1 VGPNLATQAGRARP
15 AVLRAAALAALAG
28 VSLAACSRA
37 ELYTGLNEK
46 EANEMVAVVQNAGF
60 TASKM
65 SKDNGKTWTIV
76 APKEQ
81 FPQEVAL
88 LQARG
93 YPRERY
99 ESLGDVFKKSGFVS
113 SPTEERARLMYGLSQ
128 EISKTLTEL
137 DGVVD
142 ARVQIAVPES
152 DPLSDTPKP
161 SSASVLIKYDPA
173 YDLSSQTGSIK
184 ALVVNSVEGLPYD
197 KVTVLLSPVH
207 APPPKAQTSTAASI
221 GAPALA
227 AVAVLG
233 GAAGFGLWRR
243 QRRKKVG
250 GRELT
255 A

>member
-1 VGPNLATQAGRARP
+1 MGLTRSSPVARFAAP
-15 AVLRAAALAALAG
+15 AAALALLGGGLAG
-28 VSLAACSRA
+28 CSRA
-37 ELYTGLNEK
+37 DLYTGLNEK

-60 TASKM
+60 SASKTT
-65 SKDNGKTWTIV
+65 KDNGKTWTIS
-76 APKEQ
+76 APKDQ

-93 YPRERY
+93 YPRERF
-99 ESLGDVFKKSGFVS
+99 ESLGEVFKKQGFVS

-128 EISKTLTEL
+128 EISRTLTEL

-173 YDLSSQTGSIK
+173 YDLQSQVGSIK

-197 KVTVLLSPVH
+197 KVTVMLSQVH
-207 APPPKAQTSTAASI
+207 APPPKAAPSTAASI

-227 AVAVLG
+227 VVAVLG
-233 GAAGFGLWRR
+233 GAAGFGLWRQR
-243 QRRKKVG
+243 RRKKG
-250 GRELT
+250 ASREL
-255 A
+255 AV